1 MKAKPADGP
10 LSGVR
15 VLDLTSVIMG
25 PFATHILAD
34 LGADVIKIEKPEG
47 DSFRYYKPSRSDGM
61 SGSFL
66 HLNRNKRS
74 VVLDLKR
81 DADRSVLDDL
91 IRTADVFVHSYRP
104 GTIVDLQYDYPRV
117 RDLNPRIVYCG
128 AYGFGTGGPYENKSA
143 YDDIIQ
149 AASGLAALNA
159 RMGGEP
165 KYIPTVLCDK
175 LAGQAAA
182 YGILAALFQRERDGK
197 GQKIEI
203 PMFET
208 TVEFTLI
215 EHMQGFIFEPPMGG
229 PGFQRVLSLKRM
241 PFRTKDGYACILPYS
256 NRNWT
261 AFYEFTGR
269 TEYQDDP
276 KYASLANRVE
286 NIEVLYALIEEEA
299 PKRTTAEWVEFC
311 DGVGIPCMEV
321 LDLESLVDDAHLKSV
336 GFFKHAVHPTEGD
349 YKEIRFPL
357 TFSESK
363 FSVRRHAPR
372 LGEHTDEIVAE
383 LEKRNARDDQPS

>member
-1 MKAKPADGP
+1 MKIADGP
-10 LSGVR
+10 LSGIR

-25 PFATHILAD
+25 PFATHILGD

-47 DSFRYYKPSRSDGM
+47 DSFRYYKPSRNEGM

-74 VVLDLKR
+74 VVLDLKHEG
-81 DADRSVLDDL
+81 DRTILDSL
-91 IRTADVFVHSYRP
+91 IRTADVFVHSFRP
-104 GTIVDLQYDYPRV
+104 GTIIDLNYDYPRV
-117 RDLNPRIVYCG
+117 SEINPKIVYCG

-143 YDDIIQ
+143 YDDLIQ
-149 AASGLAALNA
+149 AGSGLAALNT

-175 LAGQAAA
+175 LTGQAIA
-182 YGILAALFQRERDGK
+182 YSILAALFQRERDGK
-197 GQKIEI
+197 GQKIEV

-215 EHMQGFIFEPPMGG
+215 EHIQGFAFEPPMGK
-229 PGFQRVLSLKRM
+229 PGFQRVLSLKRK
-241 PFRTKDGYACILPYS
+241 PFRTRDGYACILPYS
-256 NRNWT
+256 NKNWD

-269 TEYQDDP
+269 DEFKDDA

-299 PKRTTAEWVEFC
+299 PKRTTAEWVDFC

-321 LDLESLVDDAHLKSV
+321 LDLESLDDDAHLKAV
-336 GFFKHAVHPTEGD
+336 GFFKTAVHPTEGK
-349 YKEIRFPL
+349 YKEMRSPI
-357 TFSESK
+357 TFSGSE
-363 FSVRRHAPR
+363 FRVRRHAPR
-372 LGEHTDEIVAE
+372 LGEHTEEIRAE
-383 LEKRNARDDQPS
+383 LKKQGSCEDEL